1 MATEAE
7 IEAAAE
13 KLHVHL
19 IGGRT
24 LDDCR
29 VLARAALAAA
39 ERVRA
44 EALPAKQ
51 DDAERARRSRARKR
65 DGRDAGNVPG
75 ASRRKMLARVSAM
88 RTRTRASTSPAVNTG
103 TSNPSPR

>member
-1 MATEAE
+1 MATQAE

-13 KLHVHL
+13 KLHLHL

-29 VLARAALAAA
+29 VLARAALEAAK
-39 ERVRA
+39 RVRA

-51 DDAERARRSRARKR
+51 DDAERARRYRARKR
-65 DGRDAGNVPG
+65 DGRDATPVT
-75 ASRRKMLARVSAM
+75 AVTESATGVTAAAPDVTAV
-88 RTRTRASTSPAVNTG
+88 TRTREFSRCVSKVC
-103 TSNPSPR
+103 